1 MRSKRLKS
9 LHLILSL
16 PKDEAGISRF
26 SASSRALPVL
36 VDRDDAAEFVDD
48 DERLAAIVTKFLTAV
63 PSPSGRSLTTA
74 DLLAVA
80 MAMDLG
86 RRDQSKLGAAAIRTV
101 LVCHRLPGKTAQSD
115 CAGSDPQPSRR
126 VVCRAHHQ

>member
-1 MRSKRLKS
+1 
-9 LHLILSL
+9 
-16 PKDEAGISRF
+16 
-26 SASSRALPVL
+26 
-36 VDRDDAAEFVDD
+36 VDRDDAAEFVED

-74 DLLAVA
+74 NLLVVA

-101 LVCHRLPGKTAQSD
+101 FVCRRQPGKTAHSD
-115 CAGSDPQPSRR
+115 CAGCYPQSSRR
-126 VVCRAHHQ
+126 ADRLAHHQ